1 MSKKEALELILE
13 LLSLKRSYERQV
25 TDLQKRNSEL
35 VEENRRLRNSVECKI
50 ENKEV

>member
-1 MSKKEALELILE
+1 MSKVVDLEELIKE
-13 LLSLKRSYERQV
+13 LRNQINVYERQI

-50 ENKEV
+50 EESK